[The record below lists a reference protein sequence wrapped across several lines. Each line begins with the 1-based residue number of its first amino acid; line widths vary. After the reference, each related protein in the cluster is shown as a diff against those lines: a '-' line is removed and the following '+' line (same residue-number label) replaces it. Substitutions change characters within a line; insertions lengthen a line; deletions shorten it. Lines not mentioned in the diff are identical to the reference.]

1 MVVAERKGRLPHLL
15 ARVAVKTNAKTF
27 STWPALSA
35 WLSSFSIR
43 LRLLSS
49 SGPAEPTKHIRA
61 QHVTKRWHD
70 RNYFK
75 TGSYWLF
82 WLVSDQQEQVNIITK
97 LNTFLRIFHM
107 FLKETK
113 SKYTREHM
121 AAGLVWERLNWL
133 KEMPLSHSKASQV
146 FAAHF
151 LLRKWMMW
159 PHIKQKLHDQ
169 ISGQKYY
176 LILHTTSINMK

>member
-27 STWPALSA
+27 STWPALCA
-35 WLSSFSIR
+35 WLSRFSIR

-49 SGPAEPTKHIRA
+49 SAPAEPTGHIRA
-61 QHVTKRWHD
+61 QHITKCWHD
-70 RNYFK
+70 RNDLKIGF
-75 TGSYWLF
+75 YWLF
-82 WLVSDQQEQVNIITK
+82 WLVSDQQEQVNSIK
-97 LNTFLRIFHM
+97 LNTFLCIFHM

-113 SKYTREHM
+113 SKYTRENM

-133 KEMPLSHSKASQV
+133 KEMPLSHNKASQV

-151 LLRKWMMW
+151 L
-159 PHIKQKLHDQ
+159 
-169 ISGQKYY
+169 
-176 LILHTTSINMK
+176 